1 MTQPH
6 FTLSSYEPVYVTAP
20 EVKIEESAVRAQAKR
35 WLELNACENGE
46 KPVLSDEWIASHV
59 DEEAIKGVDDL
70 LVFIRYNMYRDNRE
84 VQKLADQSV
93 ICKELA
99 SRLVEDLPAQLV
111 EECKYAAHM
120 RLEEMLRRSG
130 LQVEDYCKQKGISE
144 KQLYADVDESA
155 VQSLREDSALGAW
168 ADKQDYTLEPE
179 DFYAVIPGDTVEEKA
194 YKRRQIE
201 MDGRL
206 AGMEEYAKKVKA
218 LNEVMDNAML
228 RRADNL
234 EYVRYG
240 DVSTNVMDAVKNNPE
255 GFIGL

>member
-20 EVKIEESAVRAQAKR
+20 EVKIEDSAVRAQAKR
-35 WLELNACENGE
+35 WLELNACEDGE
-46 KPVLSDEWIASHV
+46 KPVLSDEWVASHV
-59 DEEAIKGVDDL
+59 DEDAIKGVDDL

-93 ICKELA
+93 ICRELA
-99 SRLVEDLPAQLV
+99 SRLVGDLPAQLV

-130 LQVEDYCKQKGISE
+130 LQVEDYCRQKGISE
-144 KQLYADVDESA
+144 AQLYADVDESA

-168 ADKQDYTLEPE
+168 ADKRDYTLEPE

-206 AGMEEYAKKVKA
+206 AGMEEYARKVKA
-218 LNEVMDNAML
+218 LNEVMDNAMV

-240 DVSTNVMDAVKNNPE
+240 DVSTNVMDAVKDNPE